1 MNNNDTELNRI
12 EAKRLLFWQQFNE
25 ILIKKG
31 KPFNVNKAKTEYW
44 YDIAMGTQEAFVSI
58 TLNSKEGNINV
69 EVCIRN
75 NKKLFDDVIKQKSTI
90 EKNIGLQ
97 LEWNRL
103 DGKKASRIKYSIPGL
118 NFDNHKN
125 YDTLMD
131 QTIDVAVK
139 MRDEFRKYMNCK
151 IV

>member
-1 MNNNDTELNRI
+1 M
-12 EAKRLLFWQQFNE
+12 
-25 ILIKKG
+25 
-31 KPFNVNKAKTEYW
+31 Y
-44 YDIAMGTQEAFVSI
+44 
-58 TLNSKEGNINV
+58 
-69 EVCIRN
+69 IRN

-97 LEWNRL
+97 LEWKRL
-103 DGKKASRIKYSIPGL
+103 DGKKASSIKYSIPGL

-139 MRDEFRKYMNCK
+139 MRDEFRKYMNCN
-151 IV
+151 IVWKNEC

>member
-12 EAKRLLFWQQFNE
+12 GAERLLFWQQFNE

-31 KPFNVNKAKTEYW
+31 KPFNVNKAKPEYC
-44 YDIAMGTQEAFVSI
+44 YNIAMGTQEAVVSI

-69 EVCIRN
+69 EVYIRN

-97 LEWNRL
+97 LEWKRL
-103 DGKKASRIKYSIPGL
+103 DGKKA
-118 NFDNHKN
+118 
-125 YDTLMD
+125 
-131 QTIDVAVK
+131 
-139 MRDEFRKYMNCK
+139 
-151 IV
+151 